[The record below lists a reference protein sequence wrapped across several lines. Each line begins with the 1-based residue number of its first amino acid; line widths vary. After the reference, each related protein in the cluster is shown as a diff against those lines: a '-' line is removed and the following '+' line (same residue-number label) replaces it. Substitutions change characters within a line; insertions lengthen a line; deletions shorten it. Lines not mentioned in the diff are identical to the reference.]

1 MAGLLSGLAK
11 FGLSDLENAKLFE
24 EEKEEKA
31 VAAEPQKK
39 KEVVF
44 EEKDYLYD
52 KTYDC
57 PVCSRKAT
65 AKTVRSAK
73 LRLIKND
80 WDLRA
85 VYEGIDIHKYDT
97 VVCNSCG
104 YAALTKYF
112 GPMLGSQIKQ
122 VRENIC
128 EKIKWTPAKG
138 DTYTYE
144 EAMERY
150 KLALVCTIVK
160 RGKSSEKA
168 YICLKAAW
176 VLRDTVRNWKRPMPH
191 RKQKPKSRNLRKKRK
206 SICRMQWKVSS
217 MPR

>member
-24 EEKEEKA
+24 EEKEEKT
-31 VAAEPQKK
+31 VVEPQKK

-65 AKTVRSAK
+65 AKTVRTAK
-73 LRLIKND
+73 LHLIKND
-80 WDLRA
+80 CDLRA
-85 VYEGIDIHKYDT
+85 VYEGIDIDKYDT

-104 YAALTKYF
+104 YAALSTYF

-122 VRENIC
+122 VREDIC
-128 EKIKWTPAKG
+128 E
-138 DTYTYE
+138 
-144 EAMERY
+144 
-150 KLALVCTIVK
+150 
-160 RGKSSEKA
+160 
-168 YICLKAAW
+168 
-176 VLRDTVRNWKRPMPH
+176 
-191 RKQKPKSRNLRKKRK
+191 
-206 SICRMQWKVSS
+206 
-217 MPR
+217 